1 MNVLNRK
8 ISAAKIN
15 TWLFF
20 SLIGQTFAYFFIE
33 VGKKNEKYKIRFI
46 FTSLISSII
55 IKPVNQAPSKFHKPR
70 YNFIIQ
76 SPRRSY
82 NRNFYETS

>member
-33 VGKKNEKYKIRFI
+33 VGKKKRE
-46 FTSLISSII
+46 
-55 IKPVNQAPSKFHKPR
+55 V
-70 YNFIIQ
+70 
-76 SPRRSY
+76 
-82 NRNFYETS
+82 